1 MCKPKSLKSQPT
13 IFADPACGAWPSPL
27 IANGHPSMPAIRDTV
42 VDTSSVVDGT
52 TIHVGESSAS
62 CNDQYALSVAKYV
75 DELGKETFG
84 PSNLAR

>member
-1 MCKPKSLKSQPT
+1 
-13 IFADPACGAWPSPL
+13 
-27 IANGHPSMPAIRDTV
+27 MPAIRDTV